1 MAANGT
7 IRPTIS
13 NSINGQRQ
21 CSFFIDAP
29 ADNLIQMTCSVV
41 SLKSP
46 GAGLVIYGGSEINVN
61 PPVVNR
67 IYTSRSNNMFLF
79 SRVDKTDWFDCK
91 WKMIPEPQTTEY
103 QRNSLVPYGKLNLSL
118 NLI

>member
-1 MAANGT
+1 VANGT

-13 NSINGQRQ
+13 NTINGQRQ
-21 CSFFIDAP
+21 CSFFINAP
-29 ADNLIQMTCSVV
+29 ADKLIQMTCSVV

-46 GAGLVIYGGSEINVN
+46 GAQLAIYGGSEINVN

-79 SRVDKTDWFDCK
+79 SRVDRTDWFDCK
-91 WKMIPEPQTTEY
+91 WKMIPVPQTTEY
-103 QRNSLVPYGKLNLSL
+103 QRNYFFFF
-118 NLI
+118 

>member
-46 GAGLVIYGGSEINVN
+46 GAELVIYGGSEINVN

-91 WKMIPEPQTTEY
+91 WKMIPVPQTTEY
-103 QRNSLVPYGKLNLSL
+103 QRNSFVP
-118 NLI
+118 